1 MATYLF
7 SITLSASVPATSG
20 STPSGYPV
28 APSGINDTYLYNTSL
43 AFKQGDTIAVRVYHP
58 LASTFSGTIKYWGAD
73 NIGADPDPSSP
84 STANSDGTTAHSSG
98 TVFSRTFDSSLSSD
112 HGTRWWFW
120 AHNASG
126 QEAYSNQLYFKKIT
140 STLSVSSTNVAAG
153 GSLTFTSSNTQLGGS
168 GGDAYTQTGIR
179 QNRLYVTIFNSSN
192 VIVPQGSNGVT
203 WDDNRG
209 FLWGQVGSIDPN
221 VVATFGSGL
230 ASGTY
235 TAYLTHGSFN
245 VTELNGS
252 TTVGNRFYG
261 SENRIGSGVTFSIGG
276 DTTPNAFNFGANATT
291 VALNQFALSPA
302 VTISGIDTTTP
313 VSVTNAQYRINGGSY
328 VTGTS
333 SITNGQTIQLLVSG
347 SGSYSTSVDSVVN
360 IGGVVGTNTT
370 NNASYWRVTSP
381 AAPADTTPD
390 AFQSQLTSTPYAN
403 RALNQ
408 TVESDIVTMAGTT
421 AGSASAISVSGTA
434 ANWRSRANSSSSFT
448 AYTTASGTIAAGYQ
462 FQFKFNAHAANSTT
476 STATINVGGTQ
487 GTISATT
494 VAAAGGGSGPGGG
507 GAASGNYGLEV
518 RNASGLL
525 TFSPSAR
532 TTNFVNSGY
541 GTLAA
546 GAQTAD
552 LPAEGMTTNNATDLA
567 VLVNVPNGGAFGNV
581 FFSVQRLTDNFR
593 ITNTSSASIDYDYV
607 VVRY

>member
-1 MATYLF
+1 M
-7 SITLSASVPATSG
+7 S
-20 STPSGYPV
+20 
-28 APSGINDTYLYNTSL
+28 
-43 AFKQGDTIAVRVYHP
+43 
-58 LASTFSGTIKYWGAD
+58 
-73 NIGADPDPSSP
+73 
-84 STANSDGTTAHSSG
+84 
-98 TVFSRTFDSSLSSD
+98 
-112 HGTRWWFW
+112 
-120 AHNASG
+120 
-126 QEAYSNQLYFKKIT
+126 
-140 STLSVSSTNVAAG
+140 
-153 GSLTFTSSNTQLGGS
+153 
-168 GGDAYTQTGIR
+168 
-179 QNRLYVTIFNSSN
+179 IFNSSN
-192 VIVPQGSNGVT
+192 VLVQTQGSNGIT

-209 FLWGQVGSIDPN
+209 FFWGQVGSIDSN
-221 VVATFGSGL
+221 VVATFSSGL

-235 TAYLTHGSFN
+235 TAYLTHGTFN
-245 VTELNGS
+245 VSELNGS
-252 TTVGNRFYG
+252 TTVGNRFFG
-261 SENRIGSGVTFSIGG
+261 SENRLGSGVTFTIGATA

-291 VALNQFALSPA
+291 TALNQFALSPA
-302 VTISGIDTTTP
+302 VTISGINTATS

-328 VTGTS
+328 IAAGTTS
-333 SITNGQTIQLLVSG
+333 TITNGQTIQLLVTG
-347 SGSYSTSVDSVVN
+347 SGSYSTNVDSVVT

-390 AFQSQLTSTPYAN
+390 AFQSQLTSTPYLN
-403 RALNQ
+403 RSLNQ

-421 AGSASAISVSGTA
+421 AGSASSISVSGTA

-552 LPAEGMTTNNATDLA
+552 LPAEGMTTNNATDIA

>member
-84 STANSDGTTAHSSG
+84 STANSDGTTAHQSG
-98 TVFSRTFDSSLSSD
+98 TVFSRTFDSSLASD

-179 QNRLYVTIFNSSN
+179 QNRLYVSIFNSSN
-192 VIVPQGSNGVT
+192 VLVPQGSNGVT

-235 TAYLTHGSFN
+235 TAYLTHGTFG

-252 TTVGNRFYG
+252 TTIGNRFFG
-261 SENRIGSGVTFSIGG
+261 AENRIGSGVTFTIGAAA
-276 DTTPNAFNFGANATT
+276 DTTPNAFNFGANTT
-291 VALNQFALSPA
+291 TTALNQLALSPV
-302 VTISGIDTTTP
+302 VTISGINATTS

-333 SITNGQTIQLLVSG
+333 TITNGQTIQLRVTG
-347 SGSYSTSVDSVVN
+347 SGSYSTNVDSVVT

-370 NNASYWRVTSP
+370 NNANYWRVTSP
-381 AAPADTTPD
+381 AAPSDTTPS
-390 AFQSQLTSTPYAN
+390 AFQSQLTSTPYSN

-421 AGSASAISVSGTA
+421 AGSSSAVSVSGTA
-434 ANWRSRANSSSSFT
+434 AAWRSRANSGSSFT
-448 AYTTASGTIAAGYQ
+448 SYSASSGTIPAGHQ

-487 GTISATT
+487 GTIQATT
-494 VAAAGGGSGPGGG
+494 VAAAGGGGG
-507 GAASGNYGLEV
+507 GAGTGNYGLEV
-518 RNASGLL
+518 RNASGLV
-525 TFSPSAR
+525 TFTPSAR
-532 TTNFVNSGY
+532 ATNFVNSGN
-541 GTLAA
+541 GVLAA
-546 GAQTAD
+546 NAETTA
-552 LPAEGMTTNNATDLA
+552 LPAEGMTSNNATDMAILVEVPGVSSFAA
-567 VLVNVPNGGAFGNV
+567 VNSTTVT
-581 FFSVQRLTDNFR
+581 RLTDSFKIKNN
-593 ITNTSSASIDYDYV
+593 TNAQIAFTYT
-607 VVRY
+607 VVRF